1 MTDTQRPAAHI
12 IDALPVGALEGIGM
26 TQRTIRHARSVGTFA
41 AAWYAKINR
50 LCFDHGVPC
59 PISAFRWKEAPD
71 KKIGNQEPDRKVSAV
86 AE

>member
-12 IDALPVGALEGIGM
+12 IDALPLGALEGIGM
-26 TQRTIRHARSVGTFA
+26 SHRSIRHARSVGTFA

-59 PISAFRWKEAPD
+59 PISAFRWKAAPD
-71 KKIGNQEPDRKVSAV
+71 NKIGNLGADRKVSAA